1 MGSLRPWH
9 IAVLV
14 VVLILLFG
22 AKRLPDAA
30 RSLGKSMRILKTEV
44 KGMSDDDVESKAEA
58 QHGREPLDSRPQLDR
73 QPDGTPA
80 RGPAHEQT
88 HDPIQ
93 RVRDN

>member
-30 RSLGKSMRILKTEV
+30 RSLGRSMRILKTEV
-44 KGMSDDDVESKAEA
+44 KGMQEDDVEAKAEA
-58 QHGREPLDSRPQLDR
+58 QHGREPLDRRHELDSS
-73 QPDGTPA
+73 QPTTTSSPA
-80 RGPAHEQT
+80 A